1 MILYLEEEGSA
12 EVRALVEEAE
22 VHAALAR
29 AAREGG
35 LRLPCWKLWRF
46 PGLWRIGE
54 GSPTP

>member
-1 MILYLEEEGSA
+1 LILYLEEEGSA

-35 LRLPCWKLWRF
+35 
-46 PGLWRIGE
+46 
-54 GSPTP
+54 SSTPD